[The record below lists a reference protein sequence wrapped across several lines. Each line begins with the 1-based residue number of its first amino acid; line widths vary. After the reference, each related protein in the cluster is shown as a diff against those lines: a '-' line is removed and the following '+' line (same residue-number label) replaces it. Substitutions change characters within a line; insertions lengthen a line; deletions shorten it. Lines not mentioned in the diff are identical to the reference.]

1 MSWMFF
7 GDKLVV
13 HVPLGGTTRRIAA
26 LKVLAAIK
34 RELGR

>member
-1 MSWMFF
+1 M
-7 GDKLVV
+7 LVLRI
-13 HVPLGGTTRRIAA
+13 PLGGAARRAAA